1 MGLFKSLVEFSTKW
15 KLIDKHGWGAGL
27 LYEDEVNNRKQEEKD
42 RKNFNELKKIKEGI
56 YKIGNDIIKNNKF
69 ITTDEKNVIYEILSK
84 INDTSDN
91 NLIKMLNNE
100 LRSTGEKII
109 LNNAIRN
116 VLNQITNL
124 IIDNEKVRDD
134 IKQTHL
140 DYLDKIDKVNDYNRK
155 RMLLIELFDYLDSNK
170 IKIPNRDEIISNL
183 DIVNEDIEK
192 NR

>member
-27 LYEDEVNNRKQEEKD
+27 LYEDEVNKRNQEAKD
-42 RKNFNELKKIKEGI
+42 RKKLNELNKIKEGI

-69 ITTDEKNVIYEILSK
+69 ITIDEKNDIYEILSK

-134 IKQTHL
+134 VKQTHL
-140 DYLDKIDKVNDYNRK
+140 DYLEKIDKVNDYNRK
-155 RMLLIELFDYLDSNK
+155 RMLIIELFDYLDSNR

-183 DIVNEDIEK
+183 DMVNEDIEK
-192 NR
+192 NK

>member
-1 MGLFKSLVEFSTKW
+1 MGLFKNLVEFSTKW

-27 LYEDEVNNRKQEEKD
+27 LYEDEANKRKQEEKD

>member
-27 LYEDEVNNRKQEEKD
+27 LYEDEVNKRNQDAKD
-42 RKNFNELKKIKEGI
+42 RKKLNELNKVKEGI
-56 YKIGNDIIKNNKF
+56 YKVGNDIIKNNQF
-69 ITTDEKNVIYEILSK
+69 ITIDEKNNIYEILSK

-134 IKQTHL
+134 VKQTHL
-140 DYLDKIDKVNDYNRK
+140 DYLDKIDKVNNYNRK
-155 RMLLIELFDYLDSNK
+155 RMLIIELFDYLDSNK
-170 IKIPNRDEIISNL
+170 IRIPNKDEIISNL
-183 DIVNEDIEK
+183 DMVNEDIEK
-192 NR
+192 NK

>member
-1 MGLFKSLVEFSTKW
+1 MGLFKNLVEFSTKW

-27 LYEDEVNNRKQEEKD
+27 LYEDEVNKRKQEEKD

-183 DIVNEDIEK
+183 DIINEDIEK

>member
-27 LYEDEVNNRKQEEKD
+27 LYEDEVNKRNQDAKD
-42 RKNFNELKKIKEGI
+42 RKKLNELNKVKEGI
-56 YKIGNDIIKNNKF
+56 YKVGNDIIKNNQF
-69 ITTDEKNVIYEILSK
+69 ITIDEKNNIYEILSK

-155 RMLLIELFDYLDSNK
+155 RMLIIKLFDYLDSNR
-170 IKIPNRDEIISNL
+170 IKIPNRNEIISNL
-183 DIVNEDIEK
+183 DMVNEDIEK
-192 NR
+192 NK

>member
-27 LYEDEVNNRKQEEKD
+27 LYEDEVNKRKQDAKD

-116 VLNQITNL
+116 ILNQITDL
-124 IIDNEKVRDD
+124 IIDNEKVKDEV
-134 IKQTHL
+134 KQTHL

-155 RMLLIELFDYLDSNK
+155 RMLIIKLFDYLDSNR

-183 DIVNEDIEK
+183 DMVNEDIEK
-192 NR
+192 NK

>member
-1 MGLFKSLVEFSTKW
+1 MGLFKNLVEFSTKW

-27 LYEDEVNNRKQEEKD
+27 LYEDEVNKRKQEEKD

>member
-1 MGLFKSLVEFSTKW
+1 MGLFKNLVEFSTKW

-27 LYEDEVNNRKQEEKD
+27 LYEDEVNKRNQDAKD
-42 RKNFNELKKIKEGI
+42 RKKLNELNKVKEGI
-56 YKIGNDIIKNNKF
+56 YKVGNDIIKNNQF
-69 ITTDEKNVIYEILSK
+69 ITIDEKNNIYEILSK

-134 IKQTHL
+134 VKQTHL
-140 DYLDKIDKVNDYNRK
+140 DYLNKIDKVNDYNRK
-155 RMLLIELFDYLDSNK
+155 RMLIIKLFDYLDSNR

-183 DIVNEDIEK
+183 DMVNEDIEK
-192 NR
+192 NK